1 MIRKIPNVTNHAIWN
16 TFMDCLVQL
25 WITSFE
31 HHQTTIWIKL
41 SNVLQKIYKKRKNE
55 NSCYRQLD
63 RDTTNHN
70 LNQAIKKYYK
80 KKGKNDL
87 ELTSWILVEVGDSS
101 LLLLTNTLKKT
112 KMQEVVEV
120 QGGKEGGRGG
130 VARCT
135 RKPKKKEAQVKLKG

>member
-31 HHQTTIWIKL
+31 HHQTTIWINL

-87 ELTSWILVEVGDSS
+87 ELTSWILVEVGEYS
-101 LLLLTNTLKKT
+101 LLLLMNTEENGN
-112 KMQEVVEV
+112 QEANG
-120 QGGKEGGRGG
+120 GGKR
-130 VARCT
+130 RCRMAQKKS
-135 RKPKKKEAQVKLKG
+135 RKERRSPG